1 MSHIKIIAGDKN
13 VISFRP
19 ELKGFF
25 KSTNAAILLQQII
38 YWSDKGD
45 GSFYKFIEPCEH
57 DKYKVGDSWCEELYF
72 SRKEFVNAMAK
83 LKEFG
88 LVDTKTTVDR
98 ITYYTLNI
106 EVTEA
111 VLSSIY
117 GGETTVQKG
126 IYVTDQRD
134 VRQRDKGTLDIRSD
148 SNFAETTTEKKKS
161 TSSSDETTITSMAED
176 GEFNANY
183 SELRMGSQSKFL
195 GAKETSFKAYL
206 GVKKFVNIKIIAF
219 AYKQYRRGVADGDKV
234 VGLGTFIDNEMFLG
248 FMPEHC
254 AVELGGEMTLGKRSG
269 GLFQPN
275 EGEAMRLDDE
285 TFVKMLHGGKIKFQS
300 DKLREV

>member
-38 YWSDKGD
+38 YWSDKND
-45 GSFYKFIEPCEH
+45 GSFYKFVEPCDH

-83 LKEFG
+83 LKEYD
-88 LVDTKTTVDR
+88 LVSTKINMERV
-98 ITYYTLNI
+98 TYYTLNI
-106 EVTEA
+106 EATEA
-111 VLSSIY
+111 ILSSIY
-117 GGETTVQKG
+117 GDETTVQKG
-126 IYVTDQRD
+126 NYITRQRD
-134 VRQRDKGTLDIRSD
+134 VMQRDKGTLDIGSD
-148 SNFAETTTEKKKS
+148 SNFAETTTEKKS
-161 TSSSDETTITSMAED
+161 TSSSNETTITSMAED

-195 GAKETSFKAYL
+195 GGKETSFKAYL

-219 AYKQYRRGVADGDKV
+219 AYKQYSRGVADGGKV

-254 AVELGGEMTLGKRSG
+254 AVELGGVMTLGKRSG
-269 GLFQPN
+269 GMFYPN

-285 TFVKMLHGGKIKFQS
+285 TFVKMLHGGKIKFQA
-300 DKLREV
+300 DKLREI